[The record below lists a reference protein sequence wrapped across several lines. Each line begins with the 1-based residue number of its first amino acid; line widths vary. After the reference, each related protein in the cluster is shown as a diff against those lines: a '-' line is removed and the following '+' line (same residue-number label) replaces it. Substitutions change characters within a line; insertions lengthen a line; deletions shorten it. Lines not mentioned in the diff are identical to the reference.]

1 MEGTIRAPIT
11 LFPLQII
18 TKKKKKNTCSIRDSA
33 LFVITEGQ
41 FV

>member
-11 LFPLQII
+11 LFPLKII
-18 TKKKKKNTCSIRDSA
+18 TKNKNTCSIREGV
-33 LFVITEGQ
+33 LVITEGQ